1 MNTTRDF
8 EFQLDAFRDE
18 DVPEAMFNLMRS
30 VMLTGLT
37 SLVLM
42 TPVDTGRA
50 RGNWIV
56 SLGAAS
62 YRYQDTS
69 LDPSGSSSIA
79 EGLANAAALKSDP
92 FALVYI
98 QNNLPYIEALE
109 DGSSTQAPNGMVTVT
124 IAKLE
129 SEFS

>member
-1 MNTTRDF
+1 MDTRDF
-8 EFQLDAFRDE
+8 EIQLDAFRDE
-18 DVPEAMFNLMRS
+18 DIPEAMFDLMRS

-56 SLGAAS
+56 TLGAAT
-62 YRYQDTS
+62 YRYEDS
-69 LDPSGSSSIA
+69 FDPSGSGSLAKGLSTTA
-79 EGLANAAALKSDP
+79 ELKANP
-92 FALVYI
+92 FALVFL